1 MFKDASDIKSNLILT
16 TLSFLD
22 YYSPS
27 FAYFENVPGFLRF
40 SLNAVQANQHKV
52 VGGLEMGGLKFLI
65 RALLDM
71 KYVHSVLPFRVYL
84 ILELQLP
91 SPVWFTSSCP
101 LWDTTTTGPIFSHCG
116 EGRSNFA

>member
-1 MFKDASDIKSNLILT
+1 MFKDANDVKSNLILT
-16 TLSFLD
+16 TLSFMD

-27 FAYFENVPGFLRF
+27 FGYFENVPGFLKF

-71 KYVHSVLPFRVYL
+71 KYVHS
-84 ILELQLP
+84 
-91 SPVWFTSSCP
+91 
-101 LWDTTTTGPIFSHCG
+101 IFSVWCL
-116 EGRSNFA
+116 SDS

>member
-1 MFKDASDIKSNLILT
+1 MYKDANDVKSNLILT

-71 KYVHSVLPFRVYL
+71 KYVQPIRVSSVDL

-91 SPVWFTSSCP
+91 SPVWSTSSCP
-101 LWDTTTTGPIFSHCG
+101 LWDTTTTGPIFSRRSQ
-116 EGRSNFA
+116 GRPNFT

>member
-1 MFKDASDIKSNLILT
+1 MYKDANDVKSNLILT

-40 SLNAVQANQHKV
+40 SLNGVQVNQHQV

-71 KYVHSVLPFRVYL
+71 KYVHSVLLCGVYL
-84 ILELQLP
+84 ILELQLS
-91 SPVWFTSSCP
+91 SPVWSTSSCP
-101 LWDTTTTGPIFSHCG
+101 LWDTTTSGPILSCRG
-116 EGRSNFA
+116 EGRPNFA

>member
-1 MFKDASDIKSNLILT
+1 MFKDANDVKSNLILT
-16 TLSFLD
+16 TLSFMD

-27 FAYFENVPGFLRF
+27 FGYFENVPGFLKF

-71 KYVHSVLPFRVYL
+71 KYVHSVLLCGVYL

-91 SPVWFTSSCP
+91 SPVWSASSCP
-101 LWDTTTTGPIFSHCG
+101 LWDATTSGSIFSCRG
-116 EGRSNFA
+116 EGRPNFA

>member
-1 MFKDASDIKSNLILT
+1 MYKDANDVKSNLILT
-16 TLSFLD
+16 TLSFMD
-22 YYSPS
+22 HYSPS
-27 FAYFENVPGFLRF
+27 FGYFENVPGFLKF

-71 KYVHSVLPFRVYL
+71 KYVHSVLRVVFVFYL
-84 ILELQLP
+84 IIELQLP

-101 LWDTTTTGPIFSHCG
+101 LWDTTTTGPIFSRRR
-116 EGRSNFA
+116 EGG